1 MKITFHVF
9 SLFALLSVFSTISW
23 ASDVN
28 PTSEAKLAENK
39 DDGEY
44 FINMQTSGKASL
56 AITEDQIAGGITSFK
71 IYDDGGK
78 NGNYSNGVNTILDI
92 TVPKGYK
99 MELTGKVFTECFFEE
114 NCNDGLYVYEGET
127 ELYQGGVE
135 EECDADL
142 NECKF
147 VFTPVEQIYSSENTL
162 TIQFNSDDATVYP
175 GFDLNIKIY
184 DPTVKYDVTFTDADG
199 KYPNATVQCVPCQAV
214 FGDEVVITANA
225 RDGYGLKAVKVNDEF
240 EERAVNNQ
248 VSLVMPLGGIVVE
261 PVIEPLYSVTVA
273 ENSDATIK
281 ANLNKTF
288 AGNTVWL
295 DVYPK
300 FGYALSD
307 LMITDEDE
315 TDVDWDIDES
325 GFIYFDMPSQ
335 NVVVTPVVSAIKT
348 VEGAL
353 QGTDEKYINMPKEDA
368 VAVTIPADVKSF
380 KVYDDGGKD
389 GDYSTSSRGRL
400 LLTAPDGYRMKV
412 TGTVHTECEDP
423 ESADCCW
430 DYVIISDENG
440 NNLYK
445 GGAHIDY
452 DDEDEVVYNQA
463 DIGTHTSTG
472 NKMTLRFYS
481 DESQEY
487 AGFEFTVTLEK
498 IPVVNGAITIA
509 GNTATIDG
517 DYAGKD
523 AFQITKPIKVEKVE
537 LNRTFPVLEGARYST
552 LFLPFSISL
561 DKVTGLEALYGF
573 NYMEEGENS
582 LTVHMTSATSIQA
595 NTPYFVKLKDS
606 KLSFEGPVTLEV
618 TSEPMV
624 VNGQWAF
631 VGTYAYKKWT
641 ADDPELSAC
650 NGGSCVYGYA
660 AKNDGHFEVGQ
671 FVKVGAG
678 ASIAPMRAYLIKMP
692 NVTKV
697 APSPFGTDKFIASA
711 EKTLPDHIDI
721 VIDDPNGQTT
731 FVGRFNT
738 RTGEF
743 SKSRYNYTFDL
754 KGRRVKGT
762 NNARG
767 YYVKKMSSTR

>member
-1 MKITFHVF
+1 MKIMFHVF
-9 SLFALLSVFSTISW
+9 SLFALLSVFSTMSW
-23 ASDVN
+23 AALDASL
-28 PTSEAKLAENK
+28 TYNK

-44 FINMQTSGKASL
+44 FINMQTSGKATL
-56 AITEDQIAGGITSFK
+56 AITEGQIADGITSFK

-78 NGNYSNGVNTILDI
+78 DGNYSNGVNTILDI

-114 NCNDGLYVYEGET
+114 DCNDGLYVYEGET
-127 ELYQGGVE
+127 VLYQGGVE

-142 NECKF
+142 NECEF

-175 GFDLNIKIY
+175 GFDLNVKIY
-184 DPTVKYDVTFTDADG
+184 DPTVKYDVTFSESDG
-199 KYPNATVQCVPCQAV
+199 RYPNATLQCVPCQAV
-214 FGDEVVITANA
+214 VGDEVVITANA
-225 RDGYGLKAVKVNDEF
+225 RDGYALKAVKVNDEF

-273 ENSDATIK
+273 ENPDATIK

-295 DVYPK
+295 EVYPK
-300 FGYALSD
+300 FGYTLSD

-335 NVVVTPVVSAIKT
+335 NVVVTPVVSVIKT
-348 VEGAL
+348 VEGEL
-353 QGTDEKYINMPKEDA
+353 QGTDEKYINMPRKDA

-389 GDYSTSSRGRL
+389 GEYSKSSRGRL
-400 LLTAPDGYRMKV
+400 LLTAPNGYRMKV
-412 TGTVHTECEDP
+412 TGTVVTECEDP

-452 DDEDEVVYNQA
+452 DDDIVYNQA

-472 NKMTLRFYS
+472 NKMTLGFYS

-498 IPVVNGAITIA
+498 IPAVNYGAVAIA

-517 DYAGKD
+517 NYTGKD
-523 AFQITKPIKVEKVE
+523 AFQITEPIEVEKVE

-552 LFLPFSISL
+552 LFLPFSIGL

-573 NYMEEGENS
+573 SYMEEGENS
-582 LTVHMTSATSIQA
+582 LTVHMTPATSIQA
-595 NTPYFVKLKDS
+595 NTPYFVKLNDT
-606 KLSFEGPVTLEV
+606 KLSFEGAVTLEV
-618 TSEPMV
+618 PPEPLD
-624 VNGQWAF
+624 VNGQWTF
-631 VGTYAYKKWT
+631 VGTYSYKKWT
-641 ADDPELSAC
+641 DDDPELSAC
-650 NGGSCVYGYA
+650 GGGSCVYGYA
-660 AKNDGHFEVGQ
+660 AENAGNVQIGQ

-678 ASIAPMRAYLIKMP
+678 ASIAPMRAYLIKSP
-692 NVTKV
+692 AAANA
-697 APSPFGTDKFIASA
+697 APSPSGAGVSTASA
-711 EKTLPDHIDI
+711 EKTLPDYIDI
-721 VIDDPNGQTT
+721 VIDEPDGQTT
-731 FVGRFNT
+731 FAGRINT

-743 SKSRYNYTFDL
+743 SENRYNHTFDL
-754 KGRRVKGT
+754 RGRRVNGE

-767 YYVKKMSSTR
+767 YYVKKLSPIH

>member
-1 MKITFHVF
+1 MKVKFYAF
-9 SLFALLSVFSTISW
+9 SLFVLLSVFTTVTW
-23 ASDVN
+23 AASDAN
-28 PTSEAKLAENK
+28 LTYNK
-39 DDGEY
+39 DDGEW
-44 FINMQTSGKASL
+44 FINMQTSGKATL
-56 AITEDQIAGGITSFK
+56 AITEGQIADGITSFK

-99 MELTGKVFTECFFEE
+99 MELTGKVLTECFFEE
-114 NCNDGLYVYEGET
+114 DCYDGLYVYEGEKVR
-127 ELYQGGVE
+127 YQGGLE
-135 EECDADL
+135 EACDADL
-142 NECKF
+142 NECEF

-175 GFDLNIKIY
+175 GFDLNIKIL
-184 DPTVKYDVTFTDADG
+184 DPTVKYDVTFSESDG
-199 KYPNATVQCVPCQAV
+199 KYPNATLQCVPCQAV

-225 RDGYGLKAVKVNDEF
+225 RDGYGLKAVKVNDES
-240 EERAVNNQ
+240 EMRAAVNNQ
-248 VSLVMPLGGIVVE
+248 VSLVMPFGGIVVE
-261 PVIEPLYSVTVA
+261 PVIEPLYSVTFA
-273 ENSDATIK
+273 ENPDATIK

-295 DVYPK
+295 EVYPK
-300 FGYALSD
+300 FGYTLSG

-325 GFIYFDMPSQ
+325 GFIYFKMPSQ
-335 NVVVTPVVSAIKT
+335 NVVVTPVVSAIET
-348 VEGAL
+348 VEGEL
-353 QGTDEKYINMPKEDA
+353 QGTDEKYINMPREDA

-389 GDYSTSSRGRL
+389 GEYSESSRGRL

-412 TGTVHTECEDP
+412 TGTVYTECEDP
-423 ESADCCW
+423 EFDGECW

-445 GGAHIDY
+445 GGVHIDY

-472 NKMTLRFYS
+472 NKMTLEFHS
-481 DESQEY
+481 DEYEEY

-517 DYAGKD
+517 NYAGND
-523 AFQITKPIKVEKVE
+523 EFRITESIEVDEVR
-537 LNRTFPVLEGARYST
+537 LNRTFPVLDGNLYST
-552 LFLPFSISL
+552 LVLPFSISL

-582 LTVHMTSATSIQA
+582 LTVHMTLATSIRA
-595 NTPYFVKLKDS
+595 NTPYFAKMNETS
-606 KLSFEGPVTLEV
+606 LSFEGPVTIETTFAPFV
-618 TSEPMV
+618 YK
-624 VNGQWAF
+624 NGWAF
-631 VGTYAYKKWT
+631 VGSYAYKKW
-641 ADDPELSAC
+641 AANDPDLLGC
-650 NGGSCVYGYA
+650 NGGCAFGYA
-660 AKNDGHFEVGQ
+660 AENLGDVKMGQ

-678 ASIAPMRAYLIKMP
+678 ASIAPMRAYLVKQEVLP
-692 NVTKV
+692 KV
-697 APSPFGTDKFIASA
+697 AQPTFVARSSVSSI
-711 EKTLPDHIDI
+711 EKPLPDYIDI
-721 VIDDPNGQTT
+721 VIDEKDGGTLY
-731 FVGRFNT
+731 VGRFDS

-743 SKSRYNYTFDL
+743 SKNRYNYTFDI
-754 KGRRVKGT
+754 KGRHFGNGNKAKGV
-762 NNARG
+762 
-767 YYVKKMSSTR
+767 YLKK

>member
-1 MKITFHVF
+1 MKVKFYAF
-9 SLFALLSVFSTISW
+9 SLFVLLSVFTTVTWAASE
-23 ASDVN
+23 ASDAN
-28 PTSEAKLAENK
+28 LTYNK
-39 DDGEY
+39 DDGEW
-44 FINMQTSGKASL
+44 FINMQTSGKATL
-56 AITEDQIAGGITSFK
+56 AITEGQIADGITSFK

-99 MELTGKVFTECFFEE
+99 MELTGKVLTECFFEE
-114 NCNDGLYVYEGET
+114 DCNDGLYVYEGET
-127 ELYQGGVE
+127 VLYQGGVE

-142 NECKF
+142 NECEF

-184 DPTVKYDVTFTDADG
+184 DPTVKYDVTFSKSDG

-214 FGDEVVITANA
+214 VGDEVVITANA
-225 RDGYGLKAVKVNDEF
+225 RDGYALKAVKVNGEF

-273 ENSDATIK
+273 ENPDATIK

-295 DVYPK
+295 EVYPK
-300 FGYALSD
+300 FGYTLSD

-315 TDVDWDIDES
+315 TDVDWDFDES

-335 NVVVTPVVSAIKT
+335 NVVVTPVISAIKT
-348 VEGAL
+348 VAL
-353 QGTDEKYINMPKEDA
+353 QGTDEKYINMPREDA

-389 GDYSTSSRGRL
+389 GDYSENSSGRL
-400 LLTAPDGYRMKV
+400 LLTAPDGYRMTV
-412 TGTVHTECEDP
+412 TGAVHTECEDP
-423 ESADCCW
+423 DCW

-517 DYAGKD
+517 NYAGND
-523 AFQITKPIKVEKVE
+523 EFRITESIEVDEVR
-537 LNRTFPVLEGARYST
+537 LNRTFPVLDGNLYST
-552 LFLPFSISL
+552 LVLPFSISL

-582 LTVHMTSATSIQA
+582 LTVHMTLATSIRA
-595 NTPYFVKLKDS
+595 NTPYFAKMNETS
-606 KLSFEGPVTLEV
+606 LSFEGPVTIETTFAPFV
-618 TSEPMV
+618 YK
-624 VNGQWAF
+624 NGWAF
-631 VGTYAYKKWT
+631 VGSYAYKKW
-641 ADDPELSAC
+641 AANDPDLLGC
-650 NGGSCVYGYA
+650 NGGCAFGYA
-660 AKNDGHFEVGQ
+660 AENLGDVKMGQ

-678 ASIAPMRAYLIKMP
+678 ASIAPMRAYLVKQEVLP
-692 NVTKV
+692 KV
-697 APSPFGTDKFIASA
+697 AQPTFVARSSVSSI
-711 EKTLPDHIDI
+711 EKPLPDYIDI
-721 VIDDPNGQTT
+721 VIDEKDGGTLY
-731 FVGRFNT
+731 VGRFDS

-743 SKSRYNYTFDL
+743 SKNRYNYTFDI
-754 KGRRVKGT
+754 KGRHFGNGNKAKGV
-762 NNARG
+762 
-767 YYVKKMSSTR
+767 YLKK

>member
-1 MKITFHVF
+1 
-9 SLFALLSVFSTISW
+9 
-23 ASDVN
+23 
-28 PTSEAKLAENK
+28 
-39 DDGEY
+39 
-44 FINMQTSGKASL
+44 MQTSGKATL
-56 AITEDQIAGGITSFK
+56 AITEGQIADGITSFK

-99 MELTGKVFTECFFEE
+99 MELTGKVLTECFFEE
-114 NCNDGLYVYEGET
+114 DCNDGLYVYEGET
-127 ELYQGGVE
+127 VLYQGGVE

-142 NECKF
+142 NECEF

-175 GFDLNIKIY
+175 GFDLNIKIL
-184 DPTVKYDVTFTDADG
+184 DLTVKYDVTFSESDG
-199 KYPNATVQCVPCQAV
+199 KYPNATLQCVPCQAV
-214 FGDEVVITANA
+214 VGDEVVITANA
-225 RDGYGLKAVKVNDEF
+225 RDGYALKAVKVNGEF

-273 ENSDATIK
+273 ENPDATIK

-295 DVYPK
+295 EVYPK
-300 FGYALSD
+300 FGYTLSD

-315 TDVDWDIDES
+315 TDVDWDFDES

-335 NVVVTPVVSAIKT
+335 NVVVTPVISAIKT
-348 VEGAL
+348 VAL
-353 QGTDEKYINMPKEDA
+353 QGTDEKYINMPREDA

-389 GDYSTSSRGRL
+389 GDYSENSSGRL
-400 LLTAPDGYRMKV
+400 LLTAPDGYRMTV
-412 TGTVHTECEDP
+412 TGAVHTECEDP
-423 ESADCCW
+423 DCW

-517 DYAGKD
+517 NYAGND
-523 AFQITKPIKVEKVE
+523 EFRITESIEVDEVR
-537 LNRTFPVLEGARYST
+537 LNRTFPVLDGNLYST
-552 LFLPFSISL
+552 LVLPFSISL

-582 LTVHMTSATSIQA
+582 LTVHMTLATSIRA
-595 NTPYFVKLKDS
+595 NTPYFAKMNETS
-606 KLSFEGPVTLEV
+606 LSFEGPVTIETTFAPFV
-618 TSEPMV
+618 YK
-624 VNGQWAF
+624 NGWAF
-631 VGTYAYKKWT
+631 VGSYAYKKW
-641 ADDPELSAC
+641 AANDPDLLGC
-650 NGGSCVYGYA
+650 NGGCAFGYA
-660 AKNDGHFEVGQ
+660 AENLGDVKMGQ

-678 ASIAPMRAYLIKMP
+678 ASIAPMRAYLVKQEVLP
-692 NVTKV
+692 KV
-697 APSPFGTDKFIASA
+697 AQPTFVARSSVSSI
-711 EKTLPDHIDI
+711 EKPLPDYIDI
-721 VIDDPNGQTT
+721 VIDEKDGGTLY
-731 FVGRFNT
+731 VGRFDS

-743 SKSRYNYTFDL
+743 SKNRYNYTFDI
-754 KGRRVKGT
+754 KGRHFGNGNKAKGV
-762 NNARG
+762 
-767 YYVKKMSSTR
+767 YLKK

>member
-9 SLFALLSVFSTISW
+9 SLFTLLSVFSTISW
-23 ASDVN
+23 AASDAN
-28 PTSEAKLAENK
+28 LTYNK
-39 DDGEY
+39 DDGEW
-44 FINMQTSGKASL
+44 FINMQTSGKATL
-56 AITEDQIAGGITSFK
+56 AITESQIADGITSFK

-99 MELTGKVFTECFFEE
+99 MELTGKVLTECFFVED
-114 NCNDGLYVYEGET
+114 CNDGLYVYEGET
-127 ELYQGGVE
+127 MLYQGGVE
-135 EECDADL
+135 EKCDADL
-142 NECKF
+142 NECEF

-162 TIQFNSDDATVYP
+162 TIQFNSGDASVYP

-214 FGDEVVITANA
+214 VGDEVVITANA

-248 VSLVMPLGGIVVE
+248 VSLVMPFGGIVVE

-273 ENSDATIK
+273 ENPDATIK

-300 FGYALSD
+300 FGYTLSD
-307 LMITDEDE
+307 LMIKGEDE

-335 NVVVTPVVSAIKT
+335 NVVVTPVISAIKT
-348 VEGAL
+348 VAL
-353 QGTDEKYINMPKEDA
+353 QGTDEKYINMPRKDA
-368 VAVTIPADVKSF
+368 IAVTIPADVKSF

-389 GDYSTSSRGRL
+389 GDYSENSSGRL
-400 LLTAPDGYRMKV
+400 LLTAPDGYRMTV
-412 TGTVHTECEDP
+412 TGAVHTECEDP
-423 ESADCCW
+423 DCW

-481 DESQEY
+481 DDSQEY

-517 DYAGKD
+517 NYAGND
-523 AFQITKPIKVEKVE
+523 EFRITESIEVEKVE
-537 LNRTFPVLEGARYST
+537 LKRTFPVLEGARYST
-552 LFLPFSISL
+552 LVLPFSISL

-573 NYMEEGENS
+573 SYMEEGGNS
-582 LTVHMTSATSIQA
+582 LTVHMTPATSIQA
-595 NTPYFVKLKDS
+595 NTPYFVKLNDT
-606 KLSFEGPVTLEV
+606 KLSFEGPVTIETTFAPFV
-618 TSEPMV
+618 YK
-624 VNGQWAF
+624 NGWAF
-631 VGTYAYKKWT
+631 VGSYAYKKW
-641 ADDPELSAC
+641 AANDPDLLGC
-650 NGGSCVYGYA
+650 NGGCAFGYA
-660 AKNDGHFEVGQ
+660 AENLGDVKMGQ

-678 ASIAPMRAYLIKMP
+678 ASIAPMRAYLVKQEVLP
-692 NVTKV
+692 KV
-697 APSPFGTDKFIASA
+697 AQPTFVARSSVSSI
-711 EKTLPDHIDI
+711 EKPLPDYIDI
-721 VIDDPNGQTT
+721 VIDEKDGGTLY
-731 FVGRFNT
+731 VGRFDS

-743 SKSRYNYTFDL
+743 SKNRYNYTFDI
-754 KGRRVKGT
+754 KGRHFGNGNKAKGV
-762 NNARG
+762 
-767 YYVKKMSSTR
+767 YLKK

>member
-9 SLFALLSVFSTISW
+9 SLFTLLSVFSTISW
-23 ASDVN
+23 AASDAN
-28 PTSEAKLAENK
+28 LTYNK
-39 DDGEY
+39 DDGEW
-44 FINMQTSGKASL
+44 FVNMQTSGKATL
-56 AITEDQIAGGITSFK
+56 TITEAQIAKGITSFK

-78 NGNYSNGVNTILDI
+78 NGNYSNDVNTILDI

-114 NCNDGLYVYEGET
+114 DCNDGLYVYEGET
-127 ELYQGGVE
+127 VLYQGGVE

-142 NECKF
+142 NECEL

-162 TIQFNSDDATVYP
+162 TIQFNSDDAFVYP
-175 GFDLNIKIY
+175 GFDLNVKIY
-184 DPTVKYDVTFTDADG
+184 DPTVKYDVTFTNADG
-199 KYPNATVQCVPCQAV
+199 KYPNATLQCVPCQAV
-214 FGDEVVITANA
+214 LGDEVVITANA
-225 RDGYGLKAVKVNDEF
+225 QSGYALKAVKVNGEF
-240 EERAVNNQ
+240 GEFAVNNQ
-248 VSLVMPLGGIVVE
+248 VSIVMPLGGVVVE
-261 PVIEPLYSVTVA
+261 PIIEPIYSVTFA
-273 ENSDATIK
+273 ENPDATIK

-295 DVYPK
+295 DVYTK
-300 FGYALSD
+300 FGYTLSD
-307 LMITDEDE
+307 LMITGENE
-315 TDVDWDIDES
+315 TDVGWDTDER

-348 VEGAL
+348 VEGEL
-353 QGTDEKYINMPKEDA
+353 QGTDEKYINMPREDA

-389 GDYSTSSRGRL
+389 GKYSESSRGRL

-412 TGTVHTECEDP
+412 TGTVYTECEDP
-423 ESADCCW
+423 EFDGDCW

-445 GGAHIDY
+445 GGVHI
-452 DDEDEVVYNQA
+452 DDEDEYNQA

-472 NKMTLRFYS
+472 NKMTLEFHS
-481 DESQEY
+481 DEYVEY

-523 AFQITKPIKVEKVE
+523 YFQITEPIEVEKVE
-537 LNRTFPVLEGARYST
+537 LKRTFPVLEGARYST
-552 LFLPFSISL
+552 LFLPFSIGL

-582 LTVHMTSATSIQA
+582 LTVHMKTATSIQA
-595 NTPYFVKLKDS
+595 NTPYFVKLNDT

-618 TSEPMV
+618 PPEKVV

-650 NGGSCVYGYA
+650 GGRSCVYGYA
-660 AKNDGHFEVGQ
+660 AENIGKIEIGQ
-671 FVKVGAG
+671 FVKAAAG
-678 ASIAPMRAYLIKMP
+678 ASIVPMRAYLVKQSM
-692 NVTKV
+692 VSKA
-697 APSPFGTDKFIASA
+697 APSPFGTDKSMASI
-711 EKTLPDHIDI
+711 EKPLPDHIDI
-721 VIDDPNGQTT
+721 VIDDPDGQTT

-743 SKSRYNYTFDL
+743 SKHRFDYTFDL
-754 KGRRVKGT
+754 KGRRVNGT

-767 YYVKKMSSTR
+767 YYVRKLGKGIR

>member
-9 SLFALLSVFSTISW
+9 SLFTLLSVFSTISW

-44 FINMQTSGKASL
+44 FINMQTSGKATL
-56 AITEDQIAGGITSFK
+56 AITEGQIADGITSFK

-99 MELTGKVFTECFFEE
+99 MELTGKVLTECFFEE

-127 ELYQGGVE
+127 VLYQGGVE

-142 NECKF
+142 NECEF

-175 GFDLNIKIY
+175 GFDLNIKIL
-184 DPTVKYDVTFTDADG
+184 DLTVKYDVTFSESDG
-199 KYPNATVQCVPCQAV
+199 KYPNATLQCVPCQAV

-225 RDGYGLKAVKVNDEF
+225 RDGYGLKAVKVNGEL
-240 EERAVNNQ
+240 ENAVNNQ

-261 PVIEPLYSVTVA
+261 PVIEQLYSVTVA
-273 ENSDATIK
+273 ENPDATIK

-295 DVYPK
+295 EVYPK

-315 TDVDWDIDES
+315 TDVNWKMDES
-325 GFIYFDMPSQ
+325 GFIYYFDMPSR

-348 VEGAL
+348 VEGEL
-353 QGTDEKYINMPKEDA
+353 QGTDEKYINMPRKDA

-389 GDYSTSSRGRL
+389 GDYSEKSSGRL

-412 TGTVHTECEDP
+412 TGTVYTECEDP
-423 ESADCCW
+423 EFAGECW

-445 GGAHIDY
+445 GGVHV
-452 DDEDEVVYNQA
+452 DDEDEFNQA

-472 NKMTLRFYS
+472 NKMTLEFHS
-481 DESQEY
+481 DAYEEY

-523 AFQITKPIKVEKVE
+523 AFQITEPIEVEKVE
-537 LNRTFPVLEGARYST
+537 LKRTFPVLEGARYST
-552 LFLPFSISL
+552 LFLPFSIGL

-573 NYMEEGENS
+573 NYMEEGVNS
-582 LTVHMTSATSIQA
+582 LTVHMKTATSIQA
-595 NTPYFVKLKDS
+595 NTPYFVKLNDT

-618 TSEPMV
+618 PPEKVV

-678 ASIAPMRAYLIKMP
+678 ASIVPMRAYLVKQSM
-692 NVTKV
+692 VSKA
-697 APSPFGTDKFIASA
+697 APSPFGTDKSMVSA
-711 EKTLPDHIDI
+711 EKPLPDHIDI

-754 KGRRVKGT
+754 KGRRVNGT

>member
-1 MKITFHVF
+1 
-9 SLFALLSVFSTISW
+9 
-23 ASDVN
+23 
-28 PTSEAKLAENK
+28 
-39 DDGEY
+39 
-44 FINMQTSGKASL
+44 
-56 AITEDQIAGGITSFK
+56 
-71 IYDDGGK
+71 
-78 NGNYSNGVNTILDI
+78 
-92 TVPKGYK
+92 
-99 MELTGKVFTECFFEE
+99 ME
-114 NCNDGLYVYEGET
+114 
-127 ELYQGGVE
+127 
-135 EECDADL
+135 
-142 NECKF
+142 
-147 VFTPVEQIYSSENTL
+147 
-162 TIQFNSDDATVYP
+162 
-175 GFDLNIKIY
+175 
-184 DPTVKYDVTFTDADG
+184 
-199 KYPNATVQCVPCQAV
+199 
-214 FGDEVVITANA
+214 
-225 RDGYGLKAVKVNDEF
+225 
-240 EERAVNNQ
+240 
-248 VSLVMPLGGIVVE
+248 
-261 PVIEPLYSVTVA
+261 
-273 ENSDATIK
+273 
-281 ANLNKTF
+281 
-288 AGNTVWL
+288 
-295 DVYPK
+295 VYPK

-315 TDVDWDIDES
+315 TDVNWKMDES
-325 GFIYFDMPSQ
+325 GFIYYFDMPSR

-348 VEGAL
+348 VEGEL
-353 QGTDEKYINMPKEDA
+353 QGTDEKYINMPRKDA

-389 GDYSTSSRGRL
+389 GDYSEKSSGRL

-412 TGTVHTECEDP
+412 TGTVYTECEDP
-423 ESADCCW
+423 EFAGECW

-445 GGAHIDY
+445 GGVHV
-452 DDEDEVVYNQA
+452 DDEDEFNQA

-472 NKMTLRFYS
+472 NKMTLEFHS
-481 DESQEY
+481 DAYEEY

-523 AFQITKPIKVEKVE
+523 AFQITEPIEVEKVE
-537 LNRTFPVLEGARYST
+537 LKRTFPVLEGARYST
-552 LFLPFSISL
+552 LFLPFSIGL

-573 NYMEEGENS
+573 NYMEEGVNS
-582 LTVHMTSATSIQA
+582 LTVHMKTATSIQA
-595 NTPYFVKLKDS
+595 NTPYFVKLNDT

-618 TSEPMV
+618 PPEKVV

-678 ASIAPMRAYLIKMP
+678 ASIVPMRAYLVKQSM
-692 NVTKV
+692 VSKA
-697 APSPFGTDKFIASA
+697 APSPFGTDKSMVSA
-711 EKTLPDHIDI
+711 EKPLPDHIDI
-721 VIDDPNGQTT
+721 VIDDPDGQTT

-743 SKSRYNYTFDL
+743 SKQRFDYTFDL
-754 KGRRVKGT
+754 KGRRVNGT

>member
-1 MKITFHVF
+1 MKVKFYAF
-9 SLFALLSVFSTISW
+9 SLFVLLSVFTTVTWAASE
-23 ASDVN
+23 ASDAYL
-28 PTSEAKLAENK
+28 TYNK

-44 FINMQTSGKASL
+44 FINMQTSGKATL

-99 MELTGKVFTECFFEE
+99 MELTGKVLTECLFEE
-114 NCNDGLYVYEGET
+114 DCYDGLYVYEGEKVR
-127 ELYQGGVE
+127 YQGGVE

-142 NECKF
+142 NECEF

-162 TIQFNSDDATVYP
+162 TIQFNSGDATVYP

-199 KYPNATVQCVPCQAV
+199 KYPNATLQCVPCQAV

-225 RDGYGLKAVKVNDEF
+225 RDGYALKAVKVNGEF

-273 ENSDATIK
+273 ENPDATIK

-300 FGYALSD
+300 FGYTLSD
-307 LMITDEDE
+307 LMIKGEDE

-335 NVVVTPVVSAIKT
+335 NVVVTPVISAIKT
-348 VEGAL
+348 VAL
-353 QGTDEKYINMPKEDA
+353 QGTDEKYINMPRKDA
-368 VAVTIPADVKSF
+368 IAVTIPADVKSF

-389 GDYSTSSRGRL
+389 GDYSENSSGRL
-400 LLTAPDGYRMKV
+400 LLTAPDGYRMTV
-412 TGTVHTECEDP
+412 TGAVHTECEDP
-423 ESADCCW
+423 DCW

-517 DYAGKD
+517 DYAGND
-523 AFQITKPIKVEKVE
+523 EFQITEPIEVEKVE
-537 LNRTFPVLEGARYST
+537 LKRTFPVLEGARFST

-582 LTVHMTSATSIQA
+582 LTVHMKTATSIQA

-618 TSEPMV
+618 PPEKVV

-650 NGGSCVYGYA
+650 GGRSCVYGYA
-660 AKNDGHFEVGQ
+660 AENIGKIEIGQ
-671 FVKVGAG
+671 FVKAAAG
-678 ASIAPMRAYLIKMP
+678 ASIVPMRAYLIKMP
-692 NVTKV
+692 NFTKV
-697 APSPFGTDKFIASA
+697 APSPFGTDKSMVSA
-711 EKTLPDHIDI
+711 EKPLPDHIDI

-743 SKSRYNYTFDL
+743 SKQRFDYTFDL
-754 KGRRVKGT
+754 KGRRVNGT

-767 YYVKKMSSTR
+767 YYVRKLGKGIR

>member
-9 SLFALLSVFSTISW
+9 SLFTLLSVFSTISW

-44 FINMQTSGKASL
+44 FINMQTSGKATL
-56 AITEDQIAGGITSFK
+56 AITEGQIADGITSFK

-99 MELTGKVFTECFFEE
+99 MELTGKVLTECFFEE

-127 ELYQGGVE
+127 VLYQGGVE

-142 NECKF
+142 NECEF

-199 KYPNATVQCVPCQAV
+199 KYPNATLQCVPCQAV

-225 RDGYGLKAVKVNDEF
+225 RDGYGLKAVKVNGEL
-240 EERAVNNQ
+240 ENAVNNQ

-261 PVIEPLYSVTVA
+261 PVIEQLYSVTVA
-273 ENSDATIK
+273 ENPDATIK

-295 DVYPK
+295 EVYPK

-315 TDVDWDIDES
+315 TDVNWKMDES
-325 GFIYFDMPSQ
+325 GFIYYFDMPSR

-348 VEGAL
+348 VEGEL
-353 QGTDEKYINMPKEDA
+353 QGTDEKYINMPRKDA

-389 GDYSTSSRGRL
+389 GDYSEKSSGRL

-412 TGTVHTECEDP
+412 TGTVYTECEDP
-423 ESADCCW
+423 EFAGECW

-445 GGAHIDY
+445 GGVHV
-452 DDEDEVVYNQA
+452 DDEDEFNQA

-472 NKMTLRFYS
+472 NKMTLEFHS
-481 DESQEY
+481 DAYEEY

-523 AFQITKPIKVEKVE
+523 AFQITEPIEVEKVE
-537 LNRTFPVLEGARYST
+537 LKRTFPVLEGARYST
-552 LFLPFSISL
+552 LFLPFSIGL

-573 NYMEEGENS
+573 NYMEEGVNS
-582 LTVHMTSATSIQA
+582 LTVHMKTATSIQA
-595 NTPYFVKLKDS
+595 NTPYFVKLNDT

-618 TSEPMV
+618 PPEKVV

-678 ASIAPMRAYLIKMP
+678 ASIVPMRAYLVKQSM
-692 NVTKV
+692 VSKA
-697 APSPFGTDKFIASA
+697 APSPFGTDKSMVSA
-711 EKTLPDHIDI
+711 EKPLPDHIDI

-754 KGRRVKGT
+754 KGRRVNGT